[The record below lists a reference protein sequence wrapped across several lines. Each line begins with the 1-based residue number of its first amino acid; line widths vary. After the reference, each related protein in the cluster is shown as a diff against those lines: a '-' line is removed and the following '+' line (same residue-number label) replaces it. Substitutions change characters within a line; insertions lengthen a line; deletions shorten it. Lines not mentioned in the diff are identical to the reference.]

1 MTDYTFET
9 MTPAQALAYNAA
21 TDTLHF
27 STPTVGGLSSLLGFN
42 PDGTI
47 SFSTNVGSLTFGPGL
62 LGEQQIYFGDGSRMA
77 IGGPGDDLLI
87 GAATNDYLAGGPG
100 NDTIN
105 GGAGVDR
112 EQGGPGSDLFITV
125 GLESH
130 LDTIVDFETVDFL
143 ALNGISGTPSNF
155 MIFGKTDIDHATQE
169 AHAAIESGQAEF
181 VAVQVND
188 YTVVWADINNSNIAG
203 VEVVLNNFQ
212 ASTLTYHNF
221 VPFPAISGAPI
232 PPLTSGGTS
241 TAPPPPV
248 FQGAYAVSASI
259 QGNMDTAVIPDV
271 PGELVSISSHGYQI
285 TGDGVNFQVFGHD
298 LTFSAAGD
306 ITGGVVSSMQ
316 LILSRPFFELNFSVD
331 ASVDRPPTPIDGD
344 TLQTLF
350 PGIFSAGDNIQGS
363 ASADLLR
370 GYGGNDLLAGVGGG
384 DTIFGGTG
392 DDVIFADL
400 PPTARGVATSG
411 PSYLRGEE
419 GDDYIQGGTSFDDIN
434 GNQGNDTASGGAGN
448 DWVVGGK
455 DHDLLFGDA
464 GDDIVWGNLGND
476 TLDGGDGNDQIRGGQ
491 GDDIVNGGAGNDYV
505 SGDRGNDT
513 ITGGAGA
520 DIFHD
525 SQDAGIDRVLDF
537 SLADGDKVMLDPG
550 TTFTVSQVGADTVID
565 MGGGNQMILVGVQA
579 SSLPVGTIF
588 LG

>member
-27 STPTVGGLSSLLGFN
+27 TTQSVGATACLLGFN

-47 SFSTNVGSLTFGPGL
+47 SFSTNIGSLTFGPGL
-62 LGEQQIYFGDGSRMA
+62 LGEQQIYFPDGTRMA
-77 IGGPGDDLLI
+77 IGGPGNDLLI
-87 GAATNDYLAGGPG
+87 GPNTNDYIAGGPG

-105 GGAGVDR
+105 GGAGTDR
-112 EQGGPGSDLFITV
+112 EQGGPGADVFVTV
-125 GLESH
+125 GVESH
-130 LDTIVDFETVDFL
+130 VDTIVDFETADFL
-143 ALNGISGTPSNF
+143 ALNNIAGTPSNVA
-155 MIFGKTDIDHATQE
+155 IFGQTDIDHATAE
-169 AHAAIESGQAEF
+169 AKAAIESGQAEF
-181 VAVQVND
+181 VAVQVNGN
-188 YTVVWADINNSNIAG
+188 TIVWADVNNANLVG
-203 VEVVLNNFQ
+203 VEVALNNFQ

-221 VPFPAISGAPI
+221 IPFPTISGTSI
-232 PPLTSGGTS
+232 PPLNAGTTP
-241 TAPPPPV
+241 TAPPPPI
-248 FQGAYAVSASI
+248 FLGAYAVSAAI

-271 PGELVSISSHGYQI
+271 PGELISLSSHGYQV

-306 ITGGVVSSMQ
+306 ITGGVISSIE

-331 ASVDRPPTPIDGD
+331 ASVDRPSTPIDGD
-344 TLQTLF
+344 SLQTLF
-350 PGIFSAGDNIQGS
+350 PGLFAAGDNIQGS
-363 ASADLLR
+363 SSADLLR
-370 GYGGNDLLAGVGGG
+370 GFGGNDLLAGDGGG

-392 DDVIFADL
+392 DDIIFADL
-400 PPTARGVATSG
+400 PPSARGVATSG

-455 DHDLLFGDA
+455 DNDLLFGDA

-476 TLDGGDGNDQIRGGQ
+476 TLDGGDGNDQVRGGQ
-491 GDDIVNGGAGNDYV
+491 GDDSVSGGAGNDYV

-520 DIFHD
+520 DLFHD

-537 SLADGDKVMLDPG
+537 HLSEGDRVMLDPG
-550 TTFTVSQVGADTVID
+550 TTYTVSQVGADTVID

-579 SSLPVGTIF
+579 STLPAGTIF
-588 LG
+588 FG